1 MKKTMIIVS
10 MAAGAA
16 WAAAPTASIGSVVQ
30 DADSTVTV
38 SYTLSGAPAVVTFGV
53 LTNTAAD
60 ASGSWVAVG
69 GEAIT
74 GGADAKPQPEGDVFR
89 CVETGSRSFKWRPSS
104 ALADAFSG
112 GGARL
117 TVTVWPLGNTPPYM
131 VVNLLPGA
139 NDRVSYYPDADS
151 LPGGLIS
158 NVLYRTGALVMRKI
172 PAKGVKWKF
181 QNFSTAAYQPTMTN
195 NYYMGV
201 FEVTQAQWRNV
212 YGAMLSANA
221 GEIGNGM
228 LPMETVSYRDIR
240 ESVGTASAAG
250 EADERYMYPNPP
262 CPDSFLG
269 KLRSLTGIDFDLPS
283 EIEWEYAARAGY
295 SGNASGSNAYWNDGT
310 PFDSSNP
317 SAMPGRNFDNRLTS
331 GYPTADSPAECGSY
345 APSDW
350 GLYDMHGNVFEWCLD
365 WYVAAAQDTVGVAG
379 RVNAAGKYL
388 GSAPTTEGTYRVA
401 RGGCFRT
408 QTITDCLAGNRAKN
422 SLSPTLRDRTYGFRV
437 VCRAGLE

>member
-30 DADSTVTV
+30 DADRTVTV
-38 SYTLSGAPAVVTFGV
+38 SYTLSGAPTVVTFGV

-89 CVETGSRSFKWRPSS
+89 HVETGTRSFKWRPSS

-117 TVTVWPLGNTPPYM
+117 TVTAWPLGNTPPYM

-139 NDRVSYYPDADS
+139 SERVSYYPDADS

-158 NVLYRTGALVMRKI
+158 NVLYRTGTLVMRKI

-201 FEVTQAQWRNV
+201 FEITQKQYTLLV
-212 YGAMLSANA
+212 
-221 GEIGNGM
+221 GNNPSTG
-228 LPMETVSYRDIR
+228 TDR
-240 ESVGTASAAG
+240 E
-250 EADERYMYPNPP
+250 EADALPANRY
-262 CPDSFLG
+262 
-269 KLRSLTGIDFDLPS
+269 
-283 EIEWEYAARAGY
+283 
-295 SGNASGSNAYWNDGT
+295 
-310 PFDSSNP
+310 
-317 SAMPGRNFDNRLTS
+317 
-331 GYPTADSPAECGSY
+331 
-345 APSDW
+345 
-350 GLYDMHGNVFEWCLD
+350 
-365 WYVAAAQDTVGVAG
+365 
-379 RVNAAGKYL
+379 
-388 GSAPTTEGTYRVA
+388 
-401 RGGCFRT
+401 
-408 QTITDCLAGNRAKN
+408 
-422 SLSPTLRDRTYGFRV
+422 
-437 VCRAGLE
+437 